1 MILEE
6 IKEILADQFVITPG
20 SIDGETLLVDDLGA
34 GELDL
39 ADIAMDIEDQYSVE
53 VTEEALEGLK
63 TVEDIVLFIEENVD

>member
-6 IKEILADQFVITPG
+6 IKEILADHFEITPG